1 MKPTEVF
8 HRIVPCVAHLYCWKA
23 MSHELRGD
31 LLAAEK
37 CSKRTSEWHNKS

>member
-23 MSHELRGD
+23 MSHEPWATRWFTRSW
-31 LLAAEK
+31 K
-37 CSKRTSEWHNKS
+37 MFQTYKWV